1 MPSPVVDA
9 ILELADDAGPAGIA
23 MGTIVDTL
31 ERRGFVA
38 EHVETEIWELL
49 GRRRLTPTGFVC
61 RTIKRKGLEGEIVRT
76 RLYEFMLVPWS
87 SALDRQLE
95 LELGNRT
102 T

>member
-38 EHVETEIWELL
+38 EQVETEIWELL

-61 RTIKRKGLEGEIVRT
+61 RTIKRKGLEGEILRT

-95 LELGNRT
+95 LELENRT
-102 T
+102 

>member
-38 EHVETEIWELL
+38 EQVETEIWELL

-61 RTIKRKGLEGEIVRT
+61 RTIKKKGLEGEVLRT

-95 LELGNRT
+95 LELENRK
-102 T
+102 

>member
-9 ILELADDAGPAGIA
+9 ILELADDAGPAGVA

-38 EHVETEIWELL
+38 EQVETEIWDLL

-61 RTIKRKGLEGEIVRT
+61 RTIKRKGLEGEVLRT

-95 LELGNRT
+95 LELENRT
-102 T
+102 

>member
-38 EHVETEIWELL
+38 EQVETEIWDLL

-61 RTIKRKGLEGEIVRT
+61 RTIKRKGLEGEVLRT

-95 LELGNRT
+95 LELENRT
-102 T
+102 

>member
-38 EHVETEIWELL
+38 EQVETEIWELL

-61 RTIKRKGLEGEIVRT
+61 RTIKRKGLEGEVLRT

-95 LELGNRT
+95 LELENRT
-102 T
+102 

>member
-38 EHVETEIWELL
+38 EQVETEIWELL

-61 RTIKRKGLEGEIVRT
+61 RTIKKKGLEGELLRT

-95 LELGNRT
+95 LELENRK
-102 T
+102 

>member
-31 ERRGFVA
+31 ERGGFVP
-38 EHVETEIWELL
+38 EQVETEIWELL

-61 RTIKRKGLEGEIVRT
+61 RTIKRKGLEGEVLRT

-95 LELGNRT
+95 LELENRT
-102 T
+102 